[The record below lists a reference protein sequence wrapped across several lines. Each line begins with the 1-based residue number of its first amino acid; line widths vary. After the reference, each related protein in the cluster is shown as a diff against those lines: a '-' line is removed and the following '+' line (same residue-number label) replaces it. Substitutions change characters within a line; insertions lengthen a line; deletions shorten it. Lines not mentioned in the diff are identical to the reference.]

1 MNSVQLGRRGLDVPI
16 LQGGMGVGVSM
27 SRLAGAVAACGG
39 MGTIST
45 AVAGFDEPDFH
56 KDPAGANLRALARHV
71 RRAKE
76 IARGKGLVAVNA
88 MVATAQYADSVRA
101 AIQAGVDAVV
111 SGAGLPLEL
120 PAIAA
125 GADVLLAPVVSGAR
139 AAKLICRAWSRHH
152 GRLPDFVLVE
162 GPRAGGHLGFSRQ
175 ELAQPPALERLVA
188 ETVEALKDFGSIPV
202 FAAGGLWT
210 GADAARMERAGA
222 AGVQFATRFIA
233 TEECDASQ
241 GYKDVL
247 LAAKPQDVVLVQ
259 SPVGM
264 PGRALR
270 TPLVEKVGRGLRFAP
285 KKCVNCLTPCPK
297 ASTPYCIARALVQAV
312 RGNYEEGLFFCG
324 GEVHRLDRM
333 RTVPQLMEEWTREW
347 RAFA

>member
-45 AVAGFDEPDFH
+45 AVAGFDEPDFD

-76 IARGKGLVAVNA
+76 IARGRGLVAVNA
-88 MVATAQYADSVRA
+88 MVATAQYADSVRT

-111 SGAGLPLEL
+111 SGA
-120 PAIAA
+120 
-125 GADVLLAPVVSGAR
+125 R
-139 AAKLICRAWSRHH
+139 AAKLLCRAWSRHH

-175 ELAQPPALERLVA
+175 ELAQPPALETLVA
-188 ETVEALKDFGSIPV
+188 ETVEVLKDFGSIPV

-210 GADAARMERAGA
+210 GADAARMEQAGA

-270 TPLVEKVGRGLRFAP
+270 TPLVEKVESGLRFAP
-285 KKCVNCLTPCPK
+285 KKCVNCLTPCSK
-297 ASTPYCIARALVQAV
+297 ASTVYCIARALVQAV